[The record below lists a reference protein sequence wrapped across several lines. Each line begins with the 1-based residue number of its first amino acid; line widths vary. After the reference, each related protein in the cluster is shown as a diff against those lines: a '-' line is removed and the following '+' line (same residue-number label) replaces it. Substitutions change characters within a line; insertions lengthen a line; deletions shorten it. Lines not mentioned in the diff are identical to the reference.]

1 MANGVGQSSISRY
14 TQQPY
19 SFSDVTGQTEDQPPT
34 SPPPPSPSFIF
45 RFGSTEVEHTRVIL
59 PLEYLHPRG
68 GRGKKKDFRIGHFIH
83 PYRVEDT
90 CPPQQQRESEAIL
103 NPGSKDVMRKFS
115 LFSFLFFFF
124 VWMRMYF
131 HPLEKFA
138 TFCTWILYRFI
149 ISVCIICTRHII
161 RHFIPMYVYIL
172 RKSRYLVDNLF
183 KYESL

>member
-103 NPGSKDVMRKFS
+103 NPGSKDVLHKFS
-115 LFSFLFFFF
+115 LFSFSFFFF
-124 VWMRMYF
+124 RLDENVFSPSRKIRYF
-131 HPLEKFA
+131 
-138 TFCTWILYRFI
+138 LYMDI
-149 ISVCIICTRHII
+149 VQIYYISL
-161 RHFIPMYVYIL
+161 Y
-172 RKSRYLVDNLF
+172 YLHSPYNTSFHTNVRLYS
-183 KYESL
+183 KEISLLG